1 MIEDVL
7 AQIVSFF
14 ALAWIVASYFVSKKN
29 FLLFQAIGMVCLILS
44 YLFKGNFFAM
54 IGVGLGLLRAI
65 IFYVYE
71 KREKGAPV
79 ILSFVFAG
87 LVVCAYFIINVGIQ
101 KTGKYE
107 DILYVISLA
116 FYAFTFRI
124 RDRKRLLYTTLIPTS
139 LALIYNIVC
148 YATIFVVFTY
158 AFELLANIL
167 AILKFHLDKNKNS
180 N

>member
-14 ALAWIVASYFVSKKN
+14 ALAWIVVSYFVSKKN
-29 FLLFQAIGMVCLILS
+29 YLLFQAFGMVCLILS
-44 YLFKGNFFAM
+44 YLLKGNYFAM
-54 IGVGLGLLRAI
+54 VGVGLGLLRALV
-65 IFYVYE
+65 FYEYE
-71 KREKGAPV
+71 KREKATPI
-79 ILSFVFAG
+79 ILSFVFAA
-87 LVVCAYFIINVGIQ
+87 LVVCAYFIVNVGIQ

-124 RDRKRLLYTTLIPTS
+124 RDRKQLLYTTLIPTS

-167 AILKFHLDKNKNS
+167 AVFKFHLDKNKNS